1 MDYSKLS
8 DQEINI
14 AVAEILFPGYTVIE
28 SKSRPPC
35 ACITGC
41 LPSQWVDYCNSPVCA
56 WPIIVGHK
64 LSLINADDEWLCVP
78 EDTAVDGTTGDGV
91 HMIYSGAG
99 MVHANPLL
107 AAMVMFLTIQ
117 DESNAD
123 V

>member
-8 DQEINI
+8 DVEVDRE
-14 AVAEILFPGYTVIE
+14 VAKALGLPWLFNGTNMIFVADDSAIGRRSFNPFNNPT
-28 SKSRPPC
+28 
-35 ACITGC
+35 
-41 LPSQWVDYCNSPVCA
+41 DA

-78 EDTAVDGTTGDGV
+78 EDAEVDGITGDEV
-91 HMIYSGAG
+91 QMIYSGAG
-99 MVHANPLL
+99 AVHANPLR

>member
-8 DQEINI
+8 DTDLNREVAKAMKLPWTFNGTNMIFVADDS
-14 AVAEILFPGYTVIE
+14 AVGRHTFD
-28 SKSRPPC
+28 PC
-35 ACITGC
+35 NNPA
-41 LPSQWVDYCNSPVCA
+41 DA

-78 EDTAVDGTTGDGV
+78 DDTAVDGTTGDEV
-91 HMIYSGAG
+91 QMIYSGAG
-99 MVHANPLL
+99 IVHSNPLR